1 VKPLLLLDVD
11 GVLNPMGPPAAGY
24 RRYRC
29 TIGAEVYTVH
39 LNPAHGR
46 RLLELALNTGSELV
60 WATTWE
66 HHANDWI
73 APRIGLPTLPVI
85 PMSPGAPSEHG
96 EMFKTP
102 HVAGYVGRRPFV
114 WFDDQVWAE
123 DEEYLRVHQGLEN
136 FLLVHVD
143 PAEGLTSRHLGMA
156 QKWLT
161 LSGFSQGPERI

>member
-1 VKPLLLLDVD
+1 MKPLLLIDVD
-11 GVLNPMGPPAAGY
+11 GVLNPMARPTPDF

-39 LNPAHGR
+39 LNPRHGR
-46 RLLELALNTGSELV
+46 RLLDLALMTGSELV

-66 HHANDWI
+66 QHANEWI

-85 PMSPGAPSEHG
+85 PMNPDVPSEYG

-102 HVAGYVGRRPFV
+102 NVAAYVGRRPFV

-123 DEEYLRVHQGLEN
+123 DEEYLRVHQGLDD
-136 FLLVHVD
+136 FLLIHVD
-143 PAEGLTSRHLGMA
+143 PREGLTSRHLGMA
-156 QKWLT
+156 HEWLT
-161 LSGFSQGPERI
+161 LTGFSQGP

>member
-1 VKPLLLLDVD
+1 MKPLLLVDVD
-11 GVLNPMGPPAAGY
+11 GVLNPMSRPSPDF

-29 TIGAEVYTVH
+29 SIGSEVYTVH
-39 LNPAHGR
+39 LNAKHGR
-46 RLLELALNTGSELV
+46 GLLDLALATGAELV

-73 APRIGLPTLPVI
+73 APRIGLPPLPVI
-85 PMSPGAPSEHG
+85 PMTPVLPNEHG

-102 HVAGYVGRRPFV
+102 HVAAYAERRPFV

-123 DEEYLRVHQGLEN
+123 DEEYLRVHQGLDD

-143 PAEGLTSRHLGMA
+143 PRHGLTREHLAMA
-156 QKWLT
+156 HEWLT
-161 LSGFSQGPERI
+161 LTGFSQGP

>member
-1 VKPLLLLDVD
+1 MKPLLLLDVD
-11 GVLNPMGPPAAGY
+11 GVLNPMGRPTPDY

-29 TIGAEVYTVH
+29 TIAGEVYTVH
-39 LNPAHGR
+39 LNPRHGR
-46 RLLELALNTGSELV
+46 RLLELAEATGAELV

-73 APRIGLPTLPVI
+73 APRIGLPSLPVI
-85 PMSPGAPSEHG
+85 PVSTDVLSERG

-102 HVAGYVGRRPFV
+102 HVAAYAGRRPFV

-123 DEEYLRVHQGLEN
+123 DEEYLRVHQGLDD

-143 PAEGLTSRHLGMA
+143 PTRGLTSHHLGMA
-156 QKWLT
+156 HEWLT
-161 LSGFSQGPERI
+161 LTGFSQGS